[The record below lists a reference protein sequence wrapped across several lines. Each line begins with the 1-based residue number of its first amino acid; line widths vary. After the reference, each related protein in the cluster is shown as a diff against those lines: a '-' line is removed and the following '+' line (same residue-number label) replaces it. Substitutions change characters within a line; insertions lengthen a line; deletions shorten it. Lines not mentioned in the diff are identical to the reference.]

1 MSLMPAGATGFLS
14 YFTRHRTAANLLL
27 VIMLAVGFAA
37 ATQIRAQF
45 LPDVVSE
52 EIDIRVTWDGA
63 GPDDVDRAIVAVLE
77 PSLRGIEGVAAS
89 TTVAREGRADIDL
102 TFEPGWDMARANEDV
117 TTALG
122 LAANLPDG
130 ASDPE
135 IRRGSWR
142 ERVTDVIISGP
153 VDRAQ
158 LGRFADEFIALLFR
172 EGVTRTSI
180 RGVSAPEI
188 DVDVPETALIR
199 HDITLRQIA
208 DAIAE
213 EAAADPAGDVAGGAQ
228 RVRTGVEKRTADTV
242 STVVV
247 RANPDG
253 SKLTVGDVAE
263 ITVKGAVAGRAYY
276 KGDDPAVSIRIDR
289 SPSGDAIKLQAAVE
303 RVAEALAPSLPE
315 GVEIELIRTRAE
327 MITDRLAILL
337 DNGLLGLAIVVCLL
351 FLFLSARTAFWVAMG
366 IPAAMIA
373 TIGLMYVGGLT
384 LNMVSLFALIICL
397 GIVVDDAI
405 VVGEHADFRA
415 RTLGEPPVVAAE
427 NAARR
432 MSLPVLS
439 ATVTTVIAFI
449 ALFTISGEF
458 GTLVAAIPF
467 TVVAVLVASLIEC
480 FLVLPNH
487 MAHALEGAQRAR
499 WYDWPS
505 RTVNRGFRWFCARL
519 FRPAMRWILIARYP
533 VLAAAVLGLALSS
546 ALFVRGDVTWRFF
559 NSPERGSISGNF
571 AMLPGASRDDSLAMM
586 REMQRAAAATAAAFE
601 AEHGV
606 NPVTFALA
614 EIGGN
619 TGRGLAGQDTKDADL
634 LGSIAIE
641 LIDADLRPYST
652 QEFLGRMQEEV
663 QRHPLLEVLSFRG
676 WRFGPGGDSLN
687 VKFTGADAA
696 VLKEA
701 AQALITA
708 ASAFPEMS
716 ALEDSLA
723 YDKTELVIELTPLG
737 QALGFTIDGVGLAL
751 RQRLGGITAAEFPVG
766 PREGRIEVGLPERE
780 LTANFLNET
789 RLRTDGG
796 DYITLSEIV
805 TVSSTLGFSTIRRE
819 NGDQVVTVTGDVSE
833 DDPTRA
839 AAVQDA
845 LERDILPDIA
855 SRYGVSYSLGG
866 LAAQE
871 RAFLF
876 DAAVG
881 FGLCLLGIYLTLAW
895 IFSSWSRPF
904 VVMAVIPFGLI
915 GTIYGHWVW
924 DVPLS
929 MFTVVGLIGMSGII
943 INDSIV
949 LITTI
954 DEYAERRALLPAVID
969 AVTDRLRPVLLTTL
983 TTVLGLAP
991 LLYETSR
998 QAEFLKPTVITL
1010 AYGLGVG
1017 MFLVLLVVPSLVILQ
1032 RDFGAL
1038 SASARR
1044 GIFGAR
1050 LPLARRWA
1058 LRLSAAV
1065 SVLIV
1070 LLTAGAYAA
1079 LGAVPAPMSWLAGV
1093 LGLGAGP
1100 GAAVALMVL
1109 GLSLTFLI
1117 SLGLVSRGLRRDMR

>member
-63 GPDDVDRAIVAVLE
+63 GPEDVDRAIVAVLE

-263 ITVKGAVAGRAYY
+263 LTVKGAVAGRAYY

-467 TVVAVLVASLIEC
+467 TVVAVLVAALIEC

-546 ALFVRGDVTWRFF
+546 ALFVRGDVTCHA
-559 NSPERGSISGNF
+559 SGGQ
-571 AMLPGASRDDSLAMM
+571 PGR
-586 REMQRAAAATAAAFE
+586 QPC
-601 AEHGV
+601 H
-606 NPVTFALA
+606 
-614 EIGGN
+614 
-619 TGRGLAGQDTKDADL
+619 DA
-634 LGSIAIE
+634 
-641 LIDADLRPYST
+641 R
-652 QEFLGRMQEEV
+652 
-663 QRHPLLEVLSFRG
+663 
-676 WRFGPGGDSLN
+676 
-687 VKFTGADAA
+687 
-696 VLKEA
+696 EA
-701 AQALITA
+701 A
-708 ASAFPEMS
+708 
-716 ALEDSLA
+716 
-723 YDKTELVIELTPLG
+723 
-737 QALGFTIDGVGLAL
+737 
-751 RQRLGGITAAEFPVG
+751 
-766 PREGRIEVGLPERE
+766 
-780 LTANFLNET
+780 
-789 RLRTDGG
+789 
-796 DYITLSEIV
+796 
-805 TVSSTLGFSTIRRE
+805 RR
-819 NGDQVVTVTGDVSE
+819 
-833 DDPTRA
+833 
-839 AAVQDA
+839 
-845 LERDILPDIA
+845 
-855 SRYGVSYSLGG
+855 
-866 LAAQE
+866 
-871 RAFLF
+871 
-876 DAAVG
+876 
-881 FGLCLLGIYLTLAW
+881 
-895 IFSSWSRPF
+895 
-904 VVMAVIPFGLI
+904 
-915 GTIYGHWVW
+915 
-924 DVPLS
+924 
-929 MFTVVGLIGMSGII
+929 
-943 INDSIV
+943 
-949 LITTI
+949 
-954 DEYAERRALLPAVID
+954 RRH
-969 AVTDRLRPVLLTTL
+969 
-983 TTVLGLAP
+983 
-991 LLYETSR
+991 
-998 QAEFLKPTVITL
+998 
-1010 AYGLGVG
+1010 
-1017 MFLVLLVVPSLVILQ
+1017 
-1032 RDFGAL
+1032 
-1038 SASARR
+1038 RR
-1044 GIFGAR
+1044 GVRGRAWRQPRHLCPGRNRRQHRAR
-1050 LPLARRWA
+1050 ACRAGHQGRRP
-1058 LRLSAAV
+1058 S
-1065 SVLIV
+1065 
-1070 LLTAGAYAA
+1070 
-1079 LGAVPAPMSWLAGV
+1079 
-1093 LGLGAGP
+1093 GLH
-1100 GAAVALMVL
+1100 
-1109 GLSLTFLI
+1109 
-1117 SLGLVSRGLRRDMR
+1117 RH